1 VTPKLIA
8 KDILRF
14 LIPSAFGV
22 LVFLTPIFIDGK
34 PTIVLGILFD
44 LLRAT
49 FEDYLPAIVTV
60 LLVLSGFFSAYY
72 SLIRRAENC
81 NSRNRIEKIFTTEV
95 SWLVIRLLGAIFASL
110 VYFNVGPEWI
120 ISPLTGGTVL
130 FELASSLVI
139 FFLVA
144 CLLLPFLIDYGV
156 AEFMGTLLKKPFL
169 LAFRLPGRASIDSL
183 ASWLGSGSVGVLIT
197 IKQQEKGNY
206 SGREAAI
213 ITTNFSIASIAF
225 CVLVTKVIEID
236 HMFFEFYLSV
246 LFAGMIAALIIP
258 RLWPLAGKK
267 DFYLSEKDNFAD
279 TPEEGIGIFSWALIQ
294 GVNKA
299 KTAPKLRLLLKDA
312 LINLMDIWFSLLPSV
327 VAIGTIVLMLAEFTP
342 FFEVITKPLVPL
354 LELMQ
359 IPEAK
364 LAAPA
369 FLVGFAD
376 LYLPAVIGK
385 SIESE
390 MTRFIIACVSI
401 TQIIY
406 MTEVGT
412 LILKSKI
419 PLQIGELFLIFVLRT
434 AITLPIITA
443 IAHLIYR

>member
-1 VTPKLIA
+1 MTFNILPKE
-8 KDILRF
+8 ILKF
-14 LIPSAFGV
+14 LIPSIFGAF
-22 LVFLTPIFIDGK
+22 VFLTPIFIDGK
-34 PTIVLGILFD
+34 PTIILGVIFD
-44 LLRAT
+44 FLRS
-49 FEDYLPAIVTV
+49 FLEDYLPAVVTG
-60 LLVLSGFFSAYY
+60 LLVISAFFSIYF
-72 SLIRRAENC
+72 SLFISN
-81 NSRNRIEKIFTTEV
+81 RNEDSKNPFEKIFTTQI
-95 SWLVIRLLGAIFASL
+95 SWLSLRVIGAIFAIL
-110 VYFNVGPEWI
+110 VYFDFGPNFI

-139 FFLVA
+139 FFFIA
-144 CLLLPFLIDYGV
+144 CLLLPFLIDYGI

-197 IKQQEKGNY
+197 INQHEKGSY

-258 RLWPLAGKK
+258 RLWPLNRKENQYLTSK
-267 DFYLSEKDNFAD
+267 DDFSD
-279 TPEEGIGIFSWALIQ
+279 TPKEGVGVFSWALFQ
-294 GVNKA
+294 GIKKA
-299 KTAPKLRLLLKDA
+299 KAAPKLKFLMRDA
-312 LINLMDIWFSLLPSV
+312 IINVMDIWFSLLPSV
-327 VAIGTIVLMLAEFTP
+327 VAIGTIVLILAEFTP
-342 FFEVITKPLVPL
+342 LFEFITKPIVPF

-359 IPEAK
+359 IPEAES
-364 LAAPA
+364 AAPA

-376 LYLPAVIGK
+376 LYLPAVIGRT
-385 SIESE
+385 IESE

-412 LILKSKI
+412 LILKSNI
-419 PLQIGELFLIFVLRT
+419 PLKIGELFIIFSLRT

>member
-1 VTPKLIA
+1 MINKPLS

-14 LIPSAFGV
+14 LVPSIFGV
-22 LVFLTPIFIDGK
+22 IIFLIPVFFDGK
-34 PTIVLGILFD
+34 PTIVYGIIFD
-44 LLRAT
+44 ILRNAT
-49 FEDYLPAIVTV
+49 QDYLPAIVTG
-60 LLVLSGFFSAYY
+60 LLLISGLCSTYFSLFRKNNQTK
-72 SLIRRAENC
+72 SI
-81 NSRNRIEKIFTTEV
+81 NRIEQIFTTQI
-95 SWLVIRLLGAIFASL
+95 SWLTIRILGAIFACL
-110 VYFNVGPEWI
+110 VFFNVGPEWI

-144 CLLLPFLIDYGV
+144 CLLLPFLIDFGA

-197 IKQQEKGNY
+197 IQQHERGNY

-236 HMFFEFYLSV
+236 HMFFEFYFSV
-246 LFAGMIAALIIP
+246 LFSGMVAALIIP
-258 RLWPLAGKK
+258 RLWPLKAKK
-267 DFYLSEKDNFAD
+267 DFYLSKQDNFLD
-279 TPEEGIGIFSWALIQ
+279 TPQEGKGIFSWALIQ
-294 GVNKA
+294 GINKA
-299 KTAPKLRLLLKDA
+299 KTAPKLRSLLKDA
-312 LINLMDIWFSLLPSV
+312 LINIMDIWFSLLPSV
-327 VAIGTIVLMLAEFTP
+327 VTIGTIVLVLAEFTP
-342 FFEVITKPLVPL
+342 VFLVITKPLVPI
-354 LELMQ
+354 LELMH

-364 LAAPA
+364 AAAPA

-412 LILKSKI
+412 LIIKSKI
-419 PLQIGELFLIFVLRT
+419 PLEIGELFLIFLLRT
-434 AITLPIITA
+434 VITLPIITA

>member
-1 VTPKLIA
+1 MTRKLFS

-14 LIPSAFGV
+14 LIPSTFGV

-34 PTIVLGILFD
+34 PTIVLGIIFD

-49 FEDYLPAIVTV
+49 LEDYLPAIVTA
-60 LLVLSGFFSAYY
+60 LLMLSGFFSAYY
-72 SLIRRAENC
+72 SLIRRGVES

-95 SWLVIRLLGAIFASL
+95 SWLAIRLLGAIFACL

-120 ISPLTGGTVL
+120 ISPSTGGTVL

-144 CLLLPFLIDYGV
+144 CLLLPFLIDFGV

-213 ITTNFSIASIAF
+213 ITTNFSIASI
-225 CVLVTKVIEID
+225 
-236 HMFFEFYLSV
+236 
-246 LFAGMIAALIIP
+246 
-258 RLWPLAGKK
+258 
-267 DFYLSEKDNFAD
+267 
-279 TPEEGIGIFSWALIQ
+279 GIFSWALIQ

-299 KTAPKLRLLLKDA
+299 KTAPKLRFLLKDA

-327 VAIGTIVLMLAEFTP
+327 VAIGTTVLILAEFTP
-342 FFEVITKPLVPL
+342 FFEVITKPLVPV

>member
-1 VTPKLIA
+1 MTNKLLPK
-8 KDILRF
+8 DVLRF
-14 LIPSAFGV
+14 LVPSIFGV
-22 LVFLTPIFIDGK
+22 IVFLIPVFFDGK
-34 PTIVLGILFD
+34 PTIVYGIIFD
-44 LLRAT
+44 ILRGAT
-49 FEDYLPAIVTV
+49 EDYLPGVVTG
-60 LLVLSGFFSAYY
+60 LLLISGVCSIYFSLFRKNNQTK
-72 SLIRRAENC
+72 ST
-81 NSRNRIEKIFTTEV
+81 NRVEQIFTTQM
-95 SWLVIRLLGAIFASL
+95 SWLTIRILGAIFASL
-110 VYFNVGPEWI
+110 VFFNVGPQWI

-144 CLLLPFLIDYGV
+144 CLLLPFLIDFGA

-169 LAFRLPGRASIDSL
+169 LAFRLPGRASIDSM

-197 IKQQEKGNY
+197 IQQLERGNY

-236 HMFFEFYLSV
+236 HMFFEFYFSV
-246 LFAGMIAALIIP
+246 LFSGMVAALVIP
-258 RLWPLAGKK
+258 RLWPLTEKK
-267 DFYLSEKDNFAD
+267 DFYLSKQDNFLD
-279 TPEEGIGIFSWALIQ
+279 TPQEGKGIFSWALIQ

-299 KTAPKLRLLLKDA
+299 KTAPKLRLLFKDG
-312 LINLMDIWFSLLPSV
+312 LINLMDIRFSLLPSV
-327 VAIGTIVLMLAEFTP
+327 VTIGTLVLMLAEFTP
-342 FFEVITKPLVPL
+342 VFSVITKPLVPI
-354 LELMQ
+354 LELMH

-364 LAAPA
+364 AAAPA
-369 FLVGFAD
+369 FLVGFSD

-385 SIESE
+385 NIESE
-390 MTRFIIACVSI
+390 ITRFIIACVSI

-412 LILKSKI
+412 LIIKSKI
-419 PLQIGELFLIFVLRT
+419 PLKIGELFFIFLLRT
-434 AITLPIITA
+434 VITLPIITA

>member
-1 VTPKLIA
+1 MTNKLLPK
-8 KDILRF
+8 DVLRF
-14 LIPSAFGV
+14 LVPSIFGV
-22 LVFLTPIFIDGK
+22 IVFLIPVFFDGK
-34 PTIVLGILFD
+34 PTIVYGIIFD
-44 LLRAT
+44 ILRGAT
-49 FEDYLPAIVTV
+49 EDYLPGVVTG
-60 LLVLSGFFSAYY
+60 LLLISGVCSIYFSLFRKNNQTK
-72 SLIRRAENC
+72 ST
-81 NSRNRIEKIFTTEV
+81 NRVEQIFTTQM
-95 SWLVIRLLGAIFASL
+95 SWLTIRILGAIFASL
-110 VYFNVGPEWI
+110 VFFNVGPQWI

-144 CLLLPFLIDYGV
+144 CLLLPFLIDFGA

-169 LAFRLPGRASIDSL
+169 LAFRLPGRASIDSM

-197 IKQQEKGNY
+197 IQQLERGNY

-236 HMFFEFYLSV
+236 HMFFEFYFSV
-246 LFAGMIAALIIP
+246 LFSGMVAALVIP
-258 RLWPLAGKK
+258 RLWPLTEKK
-267 DFYLSEKDNFAD
+267 DFYLSKQDNFLD
-279 TPEEGIGIFSWALIQ
+279 TPQEGKGIFSWALIQ

-299 KTAPKLRLLLKDA
+299 KTAPKLRLLFKDG

-327 VAIGTIVLMLAEFTP
+327 VTIGTLVLMLAEFTP
-342 FFEVITKPLVPL
+342 VFSVITKPLIPI

-359 IPEAK
+359 IPEAEA
-364 LAAPA
+364 AAPA
-369 FLVGFAD
+369 FVVGFAD

-385 SIESE
+385 NIESE
-390 MTRFIIACVSI
+390 ITRFIIACVSI

-412 LILKSKI
+412 LIIKSKI
-419 PLQIGELFLIFVLRT
+419 PLKIGELFFIFLLRT
-434 AITLPIITA
+434 VITLPIITA

>member
-1 VTPKLIA
+1 VTNKLLPK
-8 KDILRF
+8 DVLRF
-14 LIPSAFGV
+14 LVPSIFGV
-22 LVFLTPIFIDGK
+22 IVFLIPVFFDGK
-34 PTIVLGILFD
+34 PTIVYGIIFD
-44 LLRAT
+44 ILRGAT
-49 FEDYLPAIVTV
+49 EDYLPGVVTG
-60 LLVLSGFFSAYY
+60 LLLISGVCSIYFSLFRKNNQTK
-72 SLIRRAENC
+72 ST
-81 NSRNRIEKIFTTEV
+81 NRVEQIFTTQM
-95 SWLVIRLLGAIFASL
+95 SWLTIRILGAIFASL
-110 VYFNVGPEWI
+110 VFFNVGPQWI

-144 CLLLPFLIDYGV
+144 CLLLPFLIDFGA

-169 LAFRLPGRASIDSL
+169 LAFRLPGRASIDSM

-197 IKQQEKGNY
+197 IQQLERGNY

-236 HMFFEFYLSV
+236 HMFFEFYFSV
-246 LFAGMIAALIIP
+246 LFSGMVAALVIP
-258 RLWPLAGKK
+258 RLWPLTEKK
-267 DFYLSEKDNFAD
+267 DFYLSKQDNFLD
-279 TPEEGIGIFSWALIQ
+279 TPQEGKGIFSWALIQ

-299 KTAPKLRLLLKDA
+299 KTAPKLRLLFKDG

-327 VAIGTIVLMLAEFTP
+327 VTIGTLVLMLAEFTP
-342 FFEVITKPLVPL
+342 VFSVITKPLIPI

-359 IPEAK
+359 IPEAEA
-364 LAAPA
+364 AAPA
-369 FLVGFAD
+369 FVVGFAD

-385 SIESE
+385 NIESE
-390 MTRFIIACVSI
+390 ITRFIIACVSI

-412 LILKSKI
+412 LIIKSKI
-419 PLQIGELFLIFVLRT
+419 PLKIGELFFIFLLRT
-434 AITLPIITA
+434 VITLPIITA

>member
-1 VTPKLIA
+1 
-8 KDILRF
+8 
-14 LIPSAFGV
+14 
-22 LVFLTPIFIDGK
+22 
-34 PTIVLGILFD
+34 
-44 LLRAT
+44 
-49 FEDYLPAIVTV
+49 
-60 LLVLSGFFSAYY
+60 
-72 SLIRRAENC
+72 
-81 NSRNRIEKIFTTEV
+81 
-95 SWLVIRLLGAIFASL
+95 
-110 VYFNVGPEWI
+110 
-120 ISPLTGGTVL
+120 
-130 FELASSLVI
+130 
-139 FFLVA
+139 
-144 CLLLPFLIDYGV
+144 
-156 AEFMGTLLKKPFL
+156 
-169 LAFRLPGRASIDSL
+169 
-183 ASWLGSGSVGVLIT
+183 
-197 IKQQEKGNY
+197 
-206 SGREAAI
+206 
-213 ITTNFSIASIAF
+213 
-225 CVLVTKVIEID
+225 
-236 HMFFEFYLSV
+236 MFFEFYLSV
-246 LFAGMIAALIIP
+246 LFAGMVAALIIP
-258 RLWPLAGKK
+258 RLWPLASKK
-267 DFYLSEKDNFAD
+267 DFYLSEKDNFTD

-299 KTAPKLRLLLKDA
+299 KTAPKLRFLLKDA

-342 FFEVITKPLVPL
+342 FFEIITKPLVPL
-354 LELMQ
+354 LEFMQ
-359 IPEAK
+359 IPEAQ

-419 PLQIGELFLIFVLRT
+419 PLQIGELFFIFVLRT

>member
-1 VTPKLIA
+1 MTNKLLPK
-8 KDILRF
+8 DVLRF
-14 LIPSAFGV
+14 LVPSIFGV
-22 LVFLTPIFIDGK
+22 IVFLIPVFFDGK
-34 PTIVLGILFD
+34 PTIVYGIIFD
-44 LLRAT
+44 ILRGAT
-49 FEDYLPAIVTV
+49 EDYLPGVVTG
-60 LLVLSGFFSAYY
+60 LLLISGVCSIYFSLFRKNNQTK
-72 SLIRRAENC
+72 ST
-81 NSRNRIEKIFTTEV
+81 NRVEQIFTTQM
-95 SWLVIRLLGAIFASL
+95 SWLTIRILGAIFASL
-110 VYFNVGPEWI
+110 VFFNIGPQWI

-144 CLLLPFLIDYGV
+144 CLLLPFLIDFGA

-169 LAFRLPGRASIDSL
+169 LAFRLPGRASIDSM

-197 IKQQEKGNY
+197 IQQLERGNY

-236 HMFFEFYLSV
+236 HMFFEFYFSV
-246 LFAGMIAALIIP
+246 LFSGMVAALVIP
-258 RLWPLAGKK
+258 RLWPLTEKK
-267 DFYLSEKDNFAD
+267 DFYLSKQDNFLD
-279 TPEEGIGIFSWALIQ
+279 TPQEGKGIFSWALIQ

-299 KTAPKLRLLLKDA
+299 KTAPKLRLLFKDG

-327 VAIGTIVLMLAEFTP
+327 VTIGTLVLMLAEFTP
-342 FFEVITKPLVPL
+342 VFSVITKPLIPI

-359 IPEAK
+359 IPEAEA
-364 LAAPA
+364 AAPA
-369 FLVGFAD
+369 FVVGFAD

-385 SIESE
+385 NIESE
-390 MTRFIIACVSI
+390 ITRFIIACVSI

-412 LILKSKI
+412 LIIKSKI
-419 PLQIGELFLIFVLRT
+419 PLKIGELFFIFLLRT
-434 AITLPIITA
+434 VITLPIITA

>member
-1 VTPKLIA
+1 
-8 KDILRF
+8 
-14 LIPSAFGV
+14 
-22 LVFLTPIFIDGK
+22 
-34 PTIVLGILFD
+34 
-44 LLRAT
+44 
-49 FEDYLPAIVTV
+49 
-60 LLVLSGFFSAYY
+60 
-72 SLIRRAENC
+72 
-81 NSRNRIEKIFTTEV
+81 
-95 SWLVIRLLGAIFASL
+95 
-110 VYFNVGPEWI
+110 
-120 ISPLTGGTVL
+120 
-130 FELASSLVI
+130 
-139 FFLVA
+139 LVA
-144 CLLLPFLIDYGV
+144 CLLLPFLIDFGV

-246 LFAGMIAALIIP
+246 LFAGMVAALIIP
-258 RLWPLAGKK
+258 RLWPLASKK

-299 KTAPKLRLLLKDA
+299 KTAPKLRFLLKDA

-327 VAIGTIVLMLAEFTP
+327 VAIGTTVLILAEFTP
-342 FFEVITKPLVPL
+342 FFEVITKPLVPV

>member
-1 VTPKLIA
+1 MTPKLIS

-14 LIPSAFGV
+14 LIPSTFGV

-60 LLVLSGFFSAYY
+60 LLMLSGFFSAYY
-72 SLIRRAENC
+72 SLIRGVGNS

-95 SWLVIRLLGAIFASL
+95 SWLAIRLLGAIFASL

-120 ISPLTGGTVL
+120 ISPLTGGTVV

-144 CLLLPFLIDYGV
+144 CLLLPFLIDFGV

-246 LFAGMIAALIIP
+246 LFAGMVAALIIP
-258 RLWPLAGKK
+258 RLWPLASKK

-299 KTAPKLRLLLKDA
+299 KTAPKLRFLLKDA
-312 LINLMDIWFSLLPSV
+312 LINLMDIWFLSL
-327 VAIGTIVLMLAEFTP
+327 IHI
-342 FFEVITKPLVPL
+342 
-354 LELMQ
+354 
-359 IPEAK
+359 
-364 LAAPA
+364 
-369 FLVGFAD
+369 
-376 LYLPAVIGK
+376 
-385 SIESE
+385 
-390 MTRFIIACVSI
+390 
-401 TQIIY
+401 
-406 MTEVGT
+406 
-412 LILKSKI
+412 
-419 PLQIGELFLIFVLRT
+419 
-434 AITLPIITA
+434 
-443 IAHLIYR
+443 

>member
-1 VTPKLIA
+1 MTPKLIS

-60 LLVLSGFFSAYY
+60 LLMLSAFFSAYY
-72 SLIRRAENC
+72 SLIRGVGNN

-95 SWLVIRLLGAIFASL
+95 SWLAIRLLGAIFASL

-120 ISPLTGGTVL
+120 ISPLTGGTVV

-144 CLLLPFLIDYGV
+144 CLLLPFLIDFGI

-246 LFAGMIAALIIP
+246 LFAGMVAALIIP
-258 RLWPLAGKK
+258 RLWPLASKK

-299 KTAPKLRLLLKDA
+299 KTAPKLRFLLKDA

-327 VAIGTIVLMLAEFTP
+327 VAIGTTVLMLAEFTP
-342 FFEVITKPLVPL
+342 FFVVITKPLVPL